1 MPRRLGTQKKVIVI
15 EIELMVE
22 SSVWIR
28 LMSRCVD
35 DVLEMADKEERESEQ
50 MRKERQCE

>member
-1 MPRRLGTQKKVIVI
+1 VI